1 MTSFHIFKQTFADS
15 STKLLAATALQTG
28 DIPIRLGPRADGVQK
43 ASILEPGRP
52 RETRIFN
59 GKTYMMETAL
69 RGDVAILRA
78 WKVDESGNCQF
89 R

>member
-1 MTSFHIFKQTFADS
+1 M
-15 STKLLAATALQTG
+15 AATALQTG
-28 DIPIRLGPRADGVQK
+28 DIPIRLGPPADGVGK
-43 ASILEPGRP
+43 ASVLEPGTP
-52 RETRIFN
+52 REARIFN

>member
-1 MTSFHIFKQTFADS
+1 MFRQTFADS
-15 STKLLAATALQTG
+15 LTKLLVATALQTG
-28 DIPIRLGPRADGVQK
+28 DIPIRLGPPAEGVQK
-43 ASILEPGRP
+43 ASILEPGKP

-69 RGDVAILRA
+69 RGDMAILRA